1 MLTTVFIITIGMVLT
16 IIMLWILHKV
26 SNIDRLNS
34 VYTIIVDTYNY
45 VIQRYKL
52 VILVNKE
59 LVG

>member
-1 MLTTVFIITIGMVLT
+1 MAIGMVLT
-16 IIMLWILHKV
+16 IIMFCILHEV

-34 VYTIIVDTYNY
+34 VYTIIVDIYNY
-45 VIQRYKL
+45 VIQRYKF